1 MAALAGGSQNPP
13 VVICGAG
20 IAGISA
26 AYSLAVKHGWRDVLL
41 VDERPPLSLTSDKST
56 ECYRN
61 WWPGPGAAMVGLMN
75 RSIDLLEELAGQ
87 SGNLFHLN
95 RRGYLYVTADP
106 AKIPAMQR
114 AAEESSH
121 LGAGPLRIYRGAPG
135 DPVYQPAA
143 AEGFA
148 GQPEGAD
155 LILDRALL
163 RRHFPYVSE
172 QAVAALHA
180 RRAGWFS
187 AQQLGAYL
195 LAQARQYGV
204 RLANARLTGVEVKG
218 GRVRAVRL
226 ADGQRSQGERRIETE
241 IFVNAAGP
249 FFQPVGQMLGVEL
262 PVFTELHL
270 KASFKDTLGAVPR
283 HAPLLIWNDPQVLPW
298 SEQERQFLAED
309 PETRWLLGQ
318 LPAGVH
324 TRPEGAGDSQVVLLL
339 WEYRLETMP
348 PVWPPPPD
356 AGIRLDPQ
364 YPELALRGMAAL
376 LPALG
381 AYLEKLPR
389 PVLDGG
395 YYTRTRENRPLV
407 GPLPVQ
413 GAYMIGAL
421 SGYGLMAACAAGELL
436 AAHVTGAALPGYA
449 AAFLLERY
457 QDPQYQKMLQD
468 WGDTGQL

>member
-1 MAALAGGSQNPP
+1 MTDEGRISAR

-26 AYSLAVKHGWRDVLL
+26 AYYLAVKHGWRDILL

-61 WWPGPGAAMVGLMN
+61 WWPGPGTAMVGLMN

-87 SGNLFHLN
+87 SGNVFHLN

-106 AKIPAMQR
+106 NKIPAMQQ
-114 AAEESSH
+114 AAEESSR
-121 LGAGPLRIYRGAPG
+121 LGAGALRTYRGAVG
-135 DPVYQPAA
+135 DPIYQPTA
-143 AEGFA
+143 AEGYA
-148 GQPEGAD
+148 GEPEGAD
-155 LILDRALL
+155 LILDRGLL
-163 RRHFPYVSE
+163 RQHFPYIS
-172 QAVAALHA
+172 QKAVAALHA

-187 AQQLGAYL
+187 AQQLGTYL
-195 LAQARQYGV
+195 LEQARGHGV
-204 RLANARLTGVEVKG
+204 GLVNARLSGVDCTG
-218 GRVRAVRL
+218 GRIQAVQL
-226 ADGQRSQGERRIETE
+226 ADGRRIETDTL
-241 IFVNAAGP
+241 INAAGP
-249 FFQPVGQMLGVEL
+249 FLKPVGQMLGVEL

-298 SEQERQFLAED
+298 SEEERVFLAED
-309 PETRWLLGQ
+309 AETRWLLEQ
-318 LPAGVH
+318 LPSGVH
-324 TRPEGAGDSQVVLLL
+324 SRPEGMGDSQVVLLL
-339 WEYRLETMP
+339 WEYRLETLDP
-348 PVWPPPPD
+348 PVWPPP
-356 AGIRLDPQ
+356 LDPQ

-395 YYTRTRENRPLV
+395 YYTRTQENRPLV
-407 GPLPVQ
+407 GPLAVQ
-413 GAYMIGAL
+413 GAYLIGAL
-421 SGYGLMAACAAGELL
+421 SGYGLMAGCAAGELL
-436 AAHVTGAALPGYA
+436 AAHVAGAPLPDYA
-449 AAFLLERY
+449 AAFMLERY
-457 QDPQYQKMLQD
+457 ADPAYQQLLQA